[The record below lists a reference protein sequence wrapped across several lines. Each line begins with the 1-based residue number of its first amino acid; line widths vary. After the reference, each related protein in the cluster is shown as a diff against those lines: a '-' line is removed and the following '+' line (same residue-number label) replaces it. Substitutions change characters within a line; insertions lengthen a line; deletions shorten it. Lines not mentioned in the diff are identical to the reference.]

1 MKKIAI
7 ITVVLCLVSAGM
19 LSGCVNPLDPKEQ
32 FIGIWELASVEPASD
47 SDFQVLWIFSRDG
60 TLEMRYLLHGV
71 PIESYFGSYQVKSE
85 SIIEMT
91 MDSDTTTIMYNFL
104 GTNILTLLCGGLL
117 YTFNKVS

>member
-1 MKKIAI
+1 MKKITIATI
-7 ITVVLCLVSAGM
+7 VLCLLSAGM

-32 FIGIWELASVEPASD
+32 FIGTWELTSVEPASD

-71 PIESYFGSYQVKSE
+71 PIESDFGSYEVKSG
-85 SIIEMT
+85 SLIEMT

-104 GTNILTLLCGGLL
+104 DINILTLLFDNLL